1 MKNTAKM
8 LAAVLLAY
16 AGGLGVTHAVVLDMV
31 TVGNAG
37 NSADGSGY
45 GAVGYS
51 YQIGTYE
58 VSNTEYAEFLN
69 AVAASDPN
77 GLYNPSMG
85 AASRGGIV
93 RSGTDG
99 SYVYTVKAGFANKP
113 VNYVSFADGARFTNW
128 LTNGQGSGST
138 ETRSYN
144 MSTSLSSVT
153 RMTLTLNPGD
163 TASQYYIAS
172 QDEWYKAAY
181 YDASLGSGTGG
192 YWTYP
197 TQSNVA
203 PTASAPNA
211 LPNQGNFN
219 NFNGVPTDE
228 GAYTGSYSYYGTF
241 DQEGNLSEFTDTITG
256 VNRVRRGSSYS
267 NNNTGSGYS
276 TSDGPNAEAVS
287 IGFRVTMVT
296 VPEPSTALLLGGSA
310 IAVGLILRRKR
321 KALN

>member
-8 LAAVLLAY
+8 LAAVLLSY
-16 AGGLGVTHAVVLDMV
+16 VGGLGVTHATVVLDMV
-31 TVGNAG
+31 TVGNVG
-37 NSADGSGY
+37 NSADSNGY

-58 VSNTEYAEFLN
+58 VSNAEYAEFLN
-69 AVAASDPN
+69 SVAASDPF

-85 AASRGGIV
+85 SASRGGIE
-93 RSGTDG
+93 RSGVDG
-99 SYVYTVKAGFANKP
+99 AYVYTVKAGFANKP
-113 VNYVSFADGARFTNW
+113 VNYVSFADAARFTNW
-128 LTNGQGSGST
+128 LTNGQGAGST
-138 ETRSYN
+138 ETGSYN
-144 MSTSLSSVT
+144 MATSLSTVT

-163 TASQYYIAS
+163 TAPQYYIAS

-181 YDASLGSGTGG
+181 YDASLGGGAGG
-192 YWTYP
+192 YWIYP

-267 NNNTGSGYS
+267 NNNTGSGYF
-276 TSDGPNAEAVS
+276 TSDAPTAEAVS
-287 IGFRVTMVT
+287 IGFRVVMVT
-296 VPEPSTALLLGGSA
+296 VPEPSAAVLLGISA
-310 IAVGLILRRKR
+310 IGLGLLFRKR